1 MDNNNIEQ
9 LKDNIREYI
18 KQNGNKEITG
28 QILQDVL
35 LGMVDGLVGNDA
47 VANPEGEAAEI
58 LEKIGI
64 AGINY
69 TAPQGPQGVS
79 PTVQVTQTENGYHV
93 VITDK
98 DGPHAFDLTNGPA
111 NTLIIGTV
119 TDGEQASASITGEA
133 PNQQLNLVLPK
144 GEQGDPG
151 QNAVNPFKGW
161 YNSLAELKA
170 AHTAIEGDSAYVKD
184 ASPATTWS
192 IYVYDAT
199 ATANNN
205 WVDSGLDADTSNA
218 QTFASGEEVNE
229 THIDVTGLVSP
240 ILGSLAKAE
249 DAMLL
254 KSTLQCS
261 TLEETK
267 AEFVLGNGYIDHN
280 GAVSGSITKAHA
292 EIVIP
297 SGYDSIRFLGLMT
310 YTGASTINY
319 CIAFYNSNDVAI
331 KTIRYLIKPAS
342 PAVKNEYIV
351 AIPEGATKFKCSMA
365 AANRNTF
372 YCYFRKGKSVGDNID
387 GVVDEVHQEIYD
399 LAQVTDVVV
408 NPDVPADTNYKSIQN
423 AAIGGNITSYYVDS
437 STQKIMRYDV
447 EGGRQYF
454 LSGYWRISYGYTVA
468 SWTDEN
474 GVILKV
480 EPFNGDDAASLALTL
495 DNYKLT
501 APEGAR
507 YLYILNRTSTYLT
520 NPILKEWRVKDFSTR
535 RKVGV
540 LCVGNSYSQDALAYL
555 PFLWSKVVSDIDLTV
570 GILYADGAS
579 LSDHW
584 NNWQNNADAYTL
596 FVSENGKAW
605 TSRSSSSIKYALDNF
620 GWDIILTHQKSSDSY
635 YPSNAY
641 ESNHQPYL
649 NNLIN
654 AIQAYVSRPLKF
666 GWMLI
671 QARPAQ
677 ASGNNYTETQLA
689 TNFANIVANA
699 QKVIGQTLCEFV
711 IPWGTAIQN
720 ARTLQDI
727 CVLGNYVN
735 NTNNNS
741 GKGYL
746 TYDGVHLQEGLPCQV
761 AAYTVLLS
769 LLGLVGEDCRSIV
782 GDDTVTDTSWLA
794 GKNIPG
800 PNPSAGTPVGATL
813 ENARKAQK
821 CAVMA
826 RKSPY
831 EVTDMSYI
839 VSPK

>member
-1 MDNNNIEQ
+1 MTYQEIKSFINT
-9 LKDNIREYI
+9 YI
-18 KQNGNKEITG
+18 VQNGVGAITG
-28 QILQDVL
+28 SRLNTALNALADYYGFDSVVVTTLPAGSGATAETEGRTLL
-35 LGMVDGLVGNDA
+35 LGIPRGEDGID
-47 VANPEGEAAEI
+47 
-58 LEKIGI
+58 
-64 AGINY
+64 
-69 TAPQGPQGVS
+69 
-79 PTVQVTQTENGYHV
+79 
-93 VITDK
+93 
-98 DGPHAFDLTNGPA
+98 
-111 NTLIIGTV
+111 
-119 TDGEQASASITGEA
+119 
-133 PNQQLNLVLPK
+133 
-144 GEQGDPG
+144 
-151 QNAVNPFKGW
+151 AVNPFKGW
-161 YNSLAELKA
+161 FMSFQDLKDSYA
-170 AHTAIEGDSAYVKD
+170 ATEGSSAYVKD
-184 ASPATTWS
+184 DAPATTWS
-192 IYVYDAT
+192 IYVYDPMA
-199 ATANNN
+199 ASDRYWA
-205 WVDSGLDADTSNA
+205 DSGVDADTSNV

-229 THIDVTGLVSP
+229 THIDETKLVSP
-240 ILGSLAKAE
+240 VLGSLAKAE
-249 DAMLL
+249 DAMQL

-267 AEFVLGNGYIDHN
+267 AEFVFGNGYIDHN
-280 GAVSGSITKAHA
+280 GAVSGSTTNAHA

-297 SGYDSIRFLGLMT
+297 SGYDSIRFLGIVS
-310 YTGASTINY
+310 YSGGSSVNY
-319 CIAFYNSNDVAI
+319 CIAFYNSNNTAI
-331 KTIRYLIKPAS
+331 KTIRYLIKHAS
-342 PAVKNEYIV
+342 PVVKNEYIV
-351 AIPEGATKFKCSMA
+351 AIPEGATKFKCSMS
-365 AANRNTF
+365 AANRNAF

-387 GVVDEVHQEIYD
+387 GVVDGVHQEFYD

-408 NPDVPADTNYKSIQN
+408 NPDVPAGTNYKSIQN

-454 LSGYWRISYGYTVA
+454 LSGYWRITFNYTVA

-507 YLYILNRTSTYLT
+507 YFYVLNRTATYLT

-540 LCVGNSYSQDALAYL
+540 LCIGNSYSQDALAYL
-555 PFLWSKVVSDIDLTV
+555 PFLWPKVVSDIDLTV
-570 GILYADGAS
+570 GILYDDGAS

-584 NNWQNNADAYTL
+584 NNWQNNANAYTL
-596 FVSENGKAW
+596 FVSKNGNAW
-605 TSRSSSSIKYALDNF
+605 TSRSSRSIRYALDNYD
-620 GWDIILTHQKSSDSY
+620 WDIILTHQRSSDSY

-641 ESNHQPYL
+641 ETNHQPYL
-649 NNLIN
+649 NDLIN
-654 AIQAYVSRPLKF
+654 AIQAYVIRPLKF

-677 ASGNNYTETQLA
+677 SSGKNYTETQLA
-689 TNFANIVANA
+689 ANFANIVTNA
-699 QKVIGQTLCEFV
+699 QKVLGQTLCEVV

-735 NTNNNS
+735 NTNNDS

-761 AAYTVLLS
+761 AAYAVLLS
-769 LLGLVGEDCRSIV
+769 LLALVGESCRSIV
-782 GDDTVTDTSWLA
+782 GDDTVTDVAWLA

-826 RKSPY
+826 YKNPY
-831 EVTDMSYI
+831 EVTDI
-839 VSPK
+839 NNL